1 MVWGTNPMVS
11 QLDVEAVRS
20 GLLRDDLFTVAI
32 DHFMTDTVR
41 HADIVLPS
49 TTQLE
54 HFDIQGSW
62 GQHYIA
68 LNRPAIAPLG
78 ETKPHAEILRLL
90 AERMGLDHPA
100 LKEDDEAIARS
111 SLPDGFDFEDLS
123 ARGWVKASRPP
134 REPASDGPILT
145 LATGLPAPSADR
157 LPGFA
162 PEGQLRLL
170 TPKAHYFLNST
181 FGNMPRQRK
190 QQGSPTLE
198 MNTADAER
206 LGLPDGEPVLAQNE
220 KGTIS
225 AELSLT
231 DGIVEGTVVL
241 EGKWWWAPPAETTS
255 VANRISHGRWTDAG
269 QPAYNDI
276 FVTVRAQ

>member
-1 MVWGTNPMVS
+1 MIWGTNPMVS
-11 QLDVEAVRS
+11 QLDAEAVRN
-20 GLLRDDLFTVAI
+20 GLLREDLFTVAI

-78 ETKPHAEILRLL
+78 EAKPHAEILRLL

-100 LKEDDEAIARS
+100 LREDDEAIAKS
-111 SLPDGFDFEDLS
+111 SLPDGFDFEDLKT
-123 ARGWVKASRPP
+123 RGWVKASPPP
-134 REPASDGPILT
+134 RDPASAGPVLT
-145 LATGLPAPSADR
+145 LASGLPAPSAKR
-157 LPGFA
+157 LPGDV

-190 QQGSPTLE
+190 QQGSPMLE
-198 MNTADAER
+198 MNAADAGR
-206 LGLPDGEPVLAQNE
+206 LGLSDGEPVFAQNE
-220 KGTIS
+220 KGTIG

-241 EGKWWWAPPAETTS
+241 EGKWWWAPPAETAS
-255 VANRISHGRWTDAG
+255 VANRLSRGRWTDAG

-276 FVTVRAQ
+276 FVTVRAR

>member
-1 MVWGTNPMVS
+1 M
-11 QLDVEAVRS
+11 
-20 GLLRDDLFTVAI
+20 
-32 DHFMTDTVR
+32 R

-54 HFDIQGSW
+54 HFDVQGSW

-68 LNRPAIAPLG
+68 LNHPAIAPLG
-78 ETKPHAEILRLL
+78 ETKYHADILRLL

-100 LKEDDEAIARS
+100 LKEDDETIARS
-111 SLPDGFDFEDLS
+111 SLPDGFDFEDLN
-123 ARGWVKASRPP
+123 ARGWVKTSPP
-134 REPASDGPILT
+134 PSDPASAGPVLT
-145 LATGLPAPSADR
+145 LASGLAAPSAER
-157 LPGFA
+157 LPGDV

-198 MNTADAER
+198 MTTADAQR
-206 LGLPDGEPVLAQNE
+206 LGLSDGERVLAQNE

-231 DGIVEGTVVL
+231 DGIVEGTIVL
-241 EGKWWWAPPAETTS
+241 EGKWWWAPPGDTGS
-255 VANRISHGRWTDAG
+255 VANRISRGRWTDAG
-269 QPAYNDI
+269 QPTYNDI